1 MGFLNKMAL
10 SLFVLVLTAMF
21 VASASAM
28 DGNAL
33 NGMNKAVYTETNNA
47 MHNEIIRFE
56 MLADGSLKMS
66 GSFST
71 HGKGTGTSLG
81 NAGGVI
87 LTDDGKYLL
96 AVDAGSNEISVFEVK
111 SDGLK
116 LTDKVNSG
124 GTMPISLTANDN
136 IVYVLNAGGKG
147 NIAGFYLNNGKLS
160 MIPKSVK
167 SLSSNSAGPAKIAF
181 NPDGKVLVVTE
192 KNTNVIDTYTVDKH
206 GMAKG
211 PMVHNSNGMT
221 PFGFTFTEKGYLIVT
236 EAPGSALSSYWVGK
250 DGSLKLISGS
260 VPDSRAAACWVAVT
274 KDGKFAFA
282 NNAHD
287 GTISNYAI
295 SKKGVLSLIKPL
307 AATSGKGNTDMALS
321 ENSKF
326 LYSLNTA
333 DGTIAVFKV
342 KSDGSL
348 TPVAKVSVPMGADGL
363 ATL

>member
-1 MGFLNKMAL
+1 
-10 SLFVLVLTAMF
+10 
-21 VASASAM
+21 
-28 DGNAL
+28 
-33 NGMNKAVYTETNNA
+33 
-47 MHNEIIRFE
+47 
-56 MLADGSLKMS
+56 
-66 GSFST
+66 
-71 HGKGTGTSLG
+71 
-81 NAGGVI
+81 
-87 LTDDGKYLL
+87 
-96 AVDAGSNEISVFEVK
+96 
-111 SDGLK
+111 
-116 LTDKVNSG
+116 
-124 GTMPISLTANDN
+124 
-136 IVYVLNAGGKG
+136 
-147 NIAGFYLNNGKLS
+147 
-160 MIPKSVK
+160 
-167 SLSSNSAGPAKIAF
+167 
-181 NPDGKVLVVTE
+181 
-192 KNTNVIDTYTVDKH
+192 
-206 GMAKG
+206 
-211 PMVHNSNGMT
+211 MT

-348 TPVAKVSVPMGADGL
+348 TPVAKVSVPMSADGL